1 MARPTPYNALRSG
14 FTLVEMLVVLT
25 IIMLATS
32 IAVAIV
38 PRIVTNEKASRG
50 ATLVQGMLLAAKQRA
65 VRDRTAAGVR
75 LIVTQDTLTAP
86 PGSTRLICTE
96 LVYVIQPDD
105 LVISGDSMQITSGSS
120 GATAISSTEDFAGG
134 LSSVVPLPAEQLP
147 VQAGDFLELN
157 GGGLVTSITAQPS
170 TSGTNGS
177 NYDTLTLSNNPIA
190 SFGVPVTAYRIFR
203 GPRRVEGEDSL
214 KLPGSVAI
222 LIADV
227 NKSTNVHTCYSKNI
241 PARSI
246 PFGGGA
252 QATFLYEIVFSPAG
266 TVVGQGT
273 NSGDKIVL
281 YVRDMTLDHIW
292 DGDPGLVVV
301 NPRTGAIAVQPV
313 DPTNPPNYYTFTT
326 DPRSSGM

>member
-1 MARPTPYNALRSG
+1 M
-14 FTLVEMLVVLT
+14 
-25 IIMLATS
+25 
-32 IAVAIV
+32 
-38 PRIVTNEKASRG
+38 
-50 ATLVQGMLLAAKQRA
+50 VQGMLLAAKQRA
-65 VRDRTAAGVR
+65 VRDQTPAGVR
-75 LIVTQDTLTAP
+75 FVVTQDTITAP
-86 PGSTRLICTE
+86 AGSTRLISTE
-96 LVYVIQPDD
+96 LIYVIQPDD
-105 LVISGDSMQITSGSS
+105 FVVTGDSMQITSGSS

-134 LSSVVPLPAEQLP
+134 LSGVQPLPAEQFP
-147 VQAGDFLELN
+147 VQAGDYLEVS

-170 TSGTNGS
+170 TSGVNGS
-177 NYDTLTLSNNPIA
+177 NYDTLTLSNNPSGSSGI
-190 SFGVPVTAYRIFR
+190 PITDYRIFR

-214 KLPGSVAI
+214 RLPGTVAI

-227 NKSTNVHTCYSKNI
+227 NNSTNVHTCYSRNI

-266 TVVGQGT
+266 TVVGKGT

-281 YVRDMTLDHIW
+281 FVRDMTLDHVW

-326 DPRSSGM
+326 DPSSSGM